1 MVVAS
6 VITPGGPLIL
16 LVDDFLDA
24 LEMYEEYLQFK
35 GYRVVTATD
44 GPSAIEIARSQRP
57 ALILMDLQMGGIT
70 GTQAMRVLRA
80 DVGFDRMPIVAFT
93 AHALEEQRVEAMNAG
108 FDEVVAKPCLPDELV
123 AAVERLLARASA

>member
-1 MVVAS
+1 VVRPPA
-6 VITPGGPLIL
+6 PLIL

-57 ALILMDLQMGGIT
+57 ALILMDLQMGGVT

-80 DVGFDRMPIVAFT
+80 DAGFDGMPIVAFT

-123 AAVERLLARASA
+123 AAVERLLARPSA